1 MMQRQAALV
10 RALLTPSSLMPTRT
24 IALAGRMADRQPTHV
39 LVCTGRVL
47 LAPSF
52 ALTVTVELHSTLR
65 VVIASVVLVCVVP
78 GFILPSLH
86 LV

>member
-1 MMQRQAALV
+1 M
-10 RALLTPSSLMPTRT
+10 RALLTPSRLVPTRT
-24 IALAGRMADRQPTHV
+24 IALAGRLADRQSTHL
-39 LVCTGRVL
+39 LVCTSRVL

-52 ALTVTVELHSTLR
+52 ALTVTVDLHSALW

>member
-1 MMQRQAALV
+1 M
-10 RALLTPSSLMPTRT
+10 RALLTPSRLVPTRT
-24 IALAGRMADRQPTHV
+24 IALAGRLADRQSTHL
-39 LVCTGRVL
+39 LVCTSRVL
-47 LAPSF
+47 LAQSF
-52 ALTVTVELHSTLR
+52 ALTVTVDLHSALW

>member
-1 MMQRQAALV
+1 V
-10 RALLTPSSLMPTRT
+10 RALLTPSRLVPTRT
-24 IALAGRMADRQPTHV
+24 IALAGRLADRQSTHL
-39 LVCTGRVL
+39 LVCTSRVL

-52 ALTVTVELHSTLR
+52 ALTVTVDLHSALW

>member
-1 MMQRQAALV
+1 
-10 RALLTPSSLMPTRT
+10 MPTRT
-24 IALAGRMADRQPTHV
+24 IALAGRLADRQSTHL
-39 LVCTGRVL
+39 LVCTSRVL

-52 ALTVTVELHSTLR
+52 ALTVTVDLHSALW